1 MKAIFT
7 NYRYYILIVVLGLA
21 ISCLFAFPCDNTTL
35 AVAIYVLVST
45 KLLAFVF
52 GYLFAGLYYRWE
64 AKGTIPELVNFVQ
77 NF

>member
-7 NYRYYILIVVLGLA
+7 NYRYYVLFVVLGVA
-21 ISCLFAFPCDNTTL
+21 VICLS
-35 AVAIYVLVST
+35 AVPADRLNFWDAVYVLVST

-52 GYLFAGLYYRWE
+52 GYLFADLYYRWE
-64 AKGTIPELVNFVQ
+64 AKGTIPELVNFVN